1 MPTEEP
7 DATVALSSLCRNV
20 ERWLELQADSA
31 AALLS
36 ATEQEHQQL
45 LTALDT
51 VEKQCADTQSLV
63 QLRAAP
69 AAAQSDAAAPST
81 PPRSAVGTAASL
93 LSTRKVKTSFPAIET
108 VLAARARRIPPLHD
122 SPPLPF
128 PSLDV
133 ESPPRPRLS
142 PPTPLTMLTL
152 VGGDSPAA
160 RQLRLVF
167 VRHGLRKWR
176 ATRRCTAAVTEL
188 LLSRGAA
195 AAPALTKAAA
205 LRRLAHRSHEAL
217 AIEVNEA
224 WALRAALK
232 GHWRRLCTGGVRAAS
247 ALRCLRTAVEHSRPA
262 LLRRAV
268 RGWAACSAA
277 ARACCLAS
285 ALGAVKARRAE
296 HAMALRRWRGWVL
309 RRAAWRRRVVR
320 RTEAAGGW
328 AAVHLPAMK
337 AFDARAVF
345 VEEGASAMADAYRRR
360 RTAAVVLCRWLSVV
374 VRTAPAV

>member
-7 DATVALSSLCRNV
+7 NATVALSSLCRNV
-20 ERWLELQADSA
+20 ERWLELQAESA

-36 ATEQEHQQL
+36 AVEQEHQHL
-45 LTALDT
+45 LAALDT
-51 VEKQCADTQSLV
+51 VEKQCADTQLLV
-63 QLRAAP
+63 QLGAA
-69 AAAQSDAAAPST
+69 AAAQSYAASPST
-81 PPRSAVGTAASL
+81 PPLSAVATAASP
-93 LSTRKVKTSFPAIET
+93 LSTRKIKTSFPAIET
-108 VLAARARRIPPLHD
+108 VLAARARRIPPPHD
-122 SPPLPF
+122 SPPLPL

-152 VGGDSPAA
+152 AGGYSPAA

-167 VRHGLRKWR
+167 VRHGLREWR

-224 WALRAALK
+224 WALRAALR
-232 GHWRRLCTGGVRAAS
+232 GHWRRLFAGGVRAAS
-247 ALRCLRTAVEHSRPA
+247 AHSCLRTAVEHSRPA

-277 ARACCLAS
+277 ARACCLAT
-285 ALGAVKARRAE
+285 AAVAVVARRGE
-296 HAMALRRWRGWVL
+296 HALALRRWKGWVL

-360 RTAAVVLCRWLSVV
+360 RTSAVLLCRWLSVV
-374 VRTAPAV
+374 VRTAPAL